1 MYEIYKT
8 GLKWYVFIALIFL
21 SAFNNSNFL
30 SNKET
35 IRNKIEKLI
44 F

>member
-21 SAFNNSNFL
+21 SAFNNSNFYQIRKQL
-30 SNKET
+30 ET
-35 IRNKIEKLI
+35 K
-44 F
+44 